1 MPLGPI
7 IRSLRHNKT
16 RFVLI
21 VLEIAFTLAIVAN
34 CVNMIMSERQG
45 MLKLSGFDDEHLVR
59 VTSRRFTP
67 FPDANATVASI
78 QHDVQA
84 LQSVPGVRAAANS
97 YFLPWQGGGSSNSFR
112 APRGGIVQ
120 AQEYEGSPGI
130 FETLGVKVIEG
141 RGFTPEDYPPPS
153 QNNTQSYNVVISSA
167 FEKLLFPQGSGVGQ
181 TVVNN
186 DGATTYHIVG
196 VIDHFYNPY
205 GFPIGDY
212 VVFEPDYAGN
222 VRGGSGFLV
231 RTTGP
236 VKDTVPLLEKVL
248 LTVSTDRIIDMN
260 SVPQTKDMYFAN
272 GRLVVKAM
280 TGVIVLVI
288 FVTGIGI
295 LGLTSLSVTERRR
308 QIGTRRALGATR
320 RDILQYFLLE
330 NWLVTSVGLA
340 LGVVLAYSL
349 NFLLVSHVSNAK
361 MDWRLIA
368 IGVLLLWVNGLLA
381 TMLPALRAAALS
393 PAIATRSV

>member
-34 CVNMIMSERQG
+34 CVNMIMDERTK
-45 MLKLSGFDDEHLVR
+45 MLKESGFDDEHLVR

-67 FPDANATVASI
+67 FPDANAAVAAI
-78 QHDVQA
+78 QHDVRA
-84 LQSVPGVRAAANS
+84 LQSVPGARGVANT

-112 APRGGIVQ
+112 APKGGILQ
-120 AQEYEGSPGI
+120 AQEYEASPGV
-130 FETLGVKVIEG
+130 FDTLGVKVIEG

-153 QNNTQSYNVVISSA
+153 QNNTPSYNVVISSA

-181 TVVNN
+181 TFVNN
-186 DGATTYHIVG
+186 DGSTSYHVVG

-205 GFPIGDY
+205 GWPIGDY
-212 VVFEPDYAGN
+212 VVFEPDYAGG
-222 VRGGSGFLV
+222 VRGGSSFLV

-236 VKDTVPLLEKVL
+236 VKETVPLIEKAL
-248 LTVSTDRIIDMN
+248 LTVSADRVIDMN
-260 SVPQTKDMYFAN
+260 TVPATKDIYFAS

-280 TGVIVLVI
+280 TGVIVLVV

-320 RDILQYFLLE
+320 SDILMHFLLE
-330 NWLVTSVGLA
+330 NWVVTSAGLA
-340 LGVVLAYSL
+340 LGVVLAYTL
-349 NFLLVSHVSNAK
+349 NFLLVSKVSDAK

-368 IGVLLLWVNGLLA
+368 VGVLLLWANGLLA
-381 TMLPALRAAALS
+381 TMFPALRATAVS